1 MVGSKIVKFNLRTVL
16 IVPFVLQTLAAV
28 GLVGYFSYKNGQQAV
43 EDLAN
48 QLMNEVSGRITDRLD
63 RYFEAPHQVIEA
75 NRLAVEQETL
85 NIKDF
90 EQLRKQFWQQ
100 MIVYQSISSITFWNE
115 QQEYIS
121 YARIHSEEIREQV
134 RSLMGHNATIGSR
147 YLSKMTNA
155 EAGLRKFYSVDSFG
169 NPEKLLYTLAD
180 DFRKL
185 PWYRHAKA
193 VGKQT
198 WTPIFV
204 YRAGLSLGMIAA
216 MPVYDRGEQ
225 LQGFFTSDVPLGN
238 ISTFLNQLRFS
249 RSGKAFIIE
258 RSGDLV
264 ATSTLEKAYYLP
276 TPADSQR
283 LPMLNSQ
290 DRQTRE
296 IAEQLASKFGF
307 ENLQQPKK
315 FSFVSSN
322 GERQFV
328 QIFPYR
334 DRFGLDWIMIITVP
348 ESDFM
353 GRIND
358 NTRLTI
364 LLCFATFMGA
374 IVIGILTA
382 RWITRP
388 ILRLNAAAKN
398 ITFGEFQGN
407 IPVMGAEEVGEL
419 TVSFN
424 RMAQS
429 LKESFEALKESH
441 KKFSTLLEAVP
452 IGVSVFDAKGQI
464 IVVNNIGRKILDKGV
479 VFDLPAAAISQAY
492 QIYKSGT
499 NELYPAEELPAF
511 RALAGEIVVADDL
524 EVRRSDG
531 VVIPLEVRASPVFNK
546 EGVVIYTINAF
557 VDISERRKTQQI
569 LADYNR
575 TLEAQ
580 VQDRTEALQRSE
592 SQIEASKAKL
602 NDILNNAIAAISSLR
617 VFEDENWEIAHIAAG
632 CEAISGY
639 TSQELIADK
648 DLWASRIVREDW
660 QAVSE
665 VLYADIFAERTG
677 NYEYRFLHK
686 DGSLRWISQTN
697 NSRWDEGQNGWI
709 VTVISLDITARKG
722 AEIALREA
730 LEREKTMRQVT
741 QKMRETFDLDTIF
754 RTVTEELRQTL
765 GCSRVSVYRFFADY
779 SGEFIAE
786 SVAEGWVP
794 LVGDNIKQ
802 VWEDSYLQETQGGR
816 YRYQE
821 TLAVKDIYN
830 AGLTDC
836 HIKLLEQFQA
846 RSFSVVPVAA
856 VENLWGLLTAYQN
869 NMPRDWKEPEV
880 QMLAQVGI
888 QLGVAVQQ
896 AELFAKVQNQ
906 SLQLQ
911 EAVEAANAASFAK
924 SAFLANM
931 SHELRTPLNAILGF
945 AQLMSDSQ
953 DISEE
958 HRENIGIINRSGEHL
973 LTLINDVLDMAKIE
987 ANRTTVY
994 EESFNLFAFLND
1006 LEKMFSLRG
1015 REQNLQLMFSVGEQV
1030 PEWVRT
1036 DEIKLR
1042 QVLINLMGNAMKF
1055 TKDGGVCLRVGVG
1068 EFLGLPVDIS
1078 AEAEEE
1084 KQRIEKREKIR
1095 LGFEIEDT
1103 GCGIPERE
1111 LERIFEPFLQTRTG
1125 QKSQE
1130 GTGLGL
1136 PISRKFVEMMGGKMT
1151 VSSQVGSGSIFKFDI
1166 EVGLVESGNQDVGE
1180 MPRRR
1185 AIGLAA
1191 NQPDYRILIVDD
1203 EWNNRQLLVKLLCP
1217 LGFKIKEAKDGSEA
1231 LKLWQKWEPQIIFMD
1246 MRMAGMHGLEATRL
1260 IRAREAQI
1268 GSNLGMGAGVVAGEP
1283 KNSEMGE
1290 QEDFSESSVGS
1301 WCLLRSKTVIVA
1313 VTAGSFEAEKR
1324 AMLEVGCDEVIC
1336 KPFRDLEILES
1347 LSKHLGV
1354 SYVWE
1359 SKDPEK
1365 VSVIT
1370 NWRSLNSADFT
1381 GVNAGLV
1388 DRLEIATIRASLH
1401 EIYEVIDEISL
1412 RNVQLAAKL
1421 KGLADNF
1428 DYTSILKAIEIS
1440 RTIKE

>member
-1 MVGSKIVKFNLRTVL
+1 MAGSKIVKFNLKTVL
-16 IVPFVLQTLAAV
+16 IFPFVLQTLTAV
-28 GLVGYFSYKNGQQAV
+28 GLVGYFSYKNSQQAV

-48 QLMNEVSGRITDRLD
+48 QLMIEVSGRISDRLD

-75 NRLAVEQETL
+75 NLLAVDQGSL
-85 NIKDF
+85 NIEDF

-100 MIVYQSISSITFWNE
+100 MTVYSSISSIIFWNE
-115 QQEYIS
+115 QQESIG
-121 YARIHSEEIREQV
+121 YARIHSEEMREQV
-134 RSLMGHNATIGSR
+134 EKFTGDSATIGKR
-147 YLSKMTNA
+147 YLMATTNT
-155 EAGLRKFYSVDSFG
+155 EPGQENFYAVDSFG
-169 NPEKLLYTLAD
+169 NPEKLLYKQPNES
-180 DFRKL
+180 RKL
-185 PWYRHAKA
+185 PWYSYVKA
-193 VGKQT
+193 VNKQT
-198 WTPIFV
+198 WSLIFF
-204 YRAGLSLGMIAA
+204 YRARPSLGMIAA
-216 MPVYDRGEQ
+216 MPIYEPTGQ
-225 LQGFFTSDVPLGN
+225 LQGFFTSDVSLAN
-238 ISTFLNQLRFS
+238 ISKFLNKLNFS
-249 RSGKAFIIE
+249 RSGKVFIIE

-276 TPADSQR
+276 TPADPKR
-283 LPMLNSQ
+283 LSILNSQ
-290 DRQTRE
+290 DKPTRE
-296 IAEQLASKFGF
+296 IAEKLVNKFGSF
-307 ENLQQPKK
+307 ENLQEQKK
-315 FSFVSSN
+315 VSFVSSN

-328 QIFPYR
+328 QVFPYR

-398 ITFGEFQGN
+398 MTSGEFQGN

-424 RMAQS
+424 RMAKS
-429 LKESFEALKESH
+429 LKESFEALKESEE
-441 KKFSTLLEAVP
+441 KFSTLLEAVP

-464 IVVNNIGRKILDKGV
+464 IVVNNVGRKILLKGV
-479 VFDLPAAAISQAY
+479 VSDLPAAAISQAY
-492 QIYKSGT
+492 QIYRSGT

-531 VVIPLEVRASPVFNK
+531 VVILLEVRASPVFNK

-580 VQDRTEALQRSE
+580 VQDRTDALQRSE
-592 SQIEASKAKL
+592 SQIQASKVKL

-617 VFEDENWEIAHIAAG
+617 VFEDENWEIDHIAAG

-648 DLWASRIVREDW
+648 DLWTSRIVKEDW
-660 QAVSE
+660 QAVAE
-665 VLYADIFAERTG
+665 VLYADIFVERTG
-677 NYEYRFLHK
+677 TYEYRFMHK
-686 DGSLRWISQTN
+686 NGSLRWISQTN
-697 NSRWDEGQNGWI
+697 NSRWDEGQNCWI

-741 QKMRETFDLDTIF
+741 QKMRETLDLDTIF
-754 RTVTEELRQTL
+754 RTVTEELRLTL

-802 VWEDSYLQETQGGR
+802 VWKDSYLQDSQGGR

-821 TLAVKDIYN
+821 TFGVKDIYN

-836 HIKLLEQFQA
+836 HIELLEQFQA
-846 RSFSVVPVAA
+846 RSFCVVPVAA
-856 VENLWGLLTAYQN
+856 VENLWGLLSAYQN

-896 AELFAKVQNQ
+896 AELFAQVQNQ

-911 EAVEAANAASFAK
+911 EAVEAANAASLAK

-931 SHELRTPLNAILGF
+931 SHELRTPLNSILGF
-945 AQLMSDSQ
+945 AQLMSDSL
-953 DISEE
+953 DISDDY
-958 HRENIGIINRSGEHL
+958 RENIRIIKRSGQHL

-987 ANRTTVY
+987 ANRSSLN
-994 EESFNLFAFLND
+994 EEVFNLFMFLD
-1006 LEKMFSLRG
+1006 DIEKMFSLRAK
-1015 REQNLQLMFSVGEQV
+1015 EQLLQLIFSVGYEV

-1036 DEIKLR
+1036 DEVKLR
-1042 QVLINLMGNAMKF
+1042 QILINLLGNAMKF
-1055 TKDGGVCLRVGVG
+1055 TEKGCVFLRVEVLSVQAVS
-1068 EFLGLPVDIS
+1068 ENEDSEILNQ
-1078 AEAEEE
+1078 E
-1084 KQRIEKREKIR
+1084 KVK
-1095 LGFEIEDT
+1095 LSFEIEDT
-1103 GCGIPERE
+1103 GCGIPESE
-1111 LERIFEPFLQTRTG
+1111 MKRIFEPFLQTRTG
-1125 QKSQE
+1125 KKSQE

-1136 PISRKFVEMMGGKMT
+1136 PISRRFVEMMGGEITLK
-1151 VSSQVGSGSIFKFDI
+1151 SQVGCGSIFKFDI
-1166 EVGLVESGNQDVGE
+1166 QVGLVESGNRDVGE
-1180 MPRRR
+1180 MSRRR
-1185 AIGLAA
+1185 AVGLEA
-1191 NQPDYRILIVDD
+1191 NQPDFRILIVDD
-1203 EWNNRQLLVKLLCP
+1203 ELNNRQLLVQLLCP
-1217 LGFKIKEAKDGSEA
+1217 FGFKIKEAQNGSEA
-1231 LKLWQKWEPQIIFMD
+1231 LKLWYDWQPDLIFID
-1246 MRMAGMHGLEATRL
+1246 MGMPGMQGLEVTRF
-1260 IRAREAQI
+1260 IRASEERIGRNLAMGVDLVIGEAYKI
-1268 GSNLGMGAGVVAGEP
+1268 
-1283 KNSEMGE
+1283 EMTE
-1290 QEDFSESSVGS
+1290 QEDFSESFMGS
-1301 WCLLRSKTVIVA
+1301 GFLSRAKTVIVA
-1313 VTAGSFEAEKR
+1313 VTASSFEAEKR
-1324 AMLEVGCDEVIC
+1324 AILAGGCDAVIS
-1336 KPFRDLEILES
+1336 KPFRDREILES

-1354 SYVWE
+1354 RYVWE
-1359 SKDPEK
+1359 SKEEENFSSKSNLRGLSAGDFDG
-1365 VSVIT
+1365 VS
-1370 NWRSLNSADFT
+1370 
-1381 GVNAGLV
+1381 AGLLE
-1388 DRLEIATIRASLH
+1388 RLEQATIRASLGQIYDAIE
-1401 EIYEVIDEISL
+1401 EI
-1412 RNVQLAAKL
+1412 NVSNAELAEKL
-1421 KGLADNF
+1421 NYLVKNF
-1428 DYTSILKAIEIS
+1428 DYTTILNVIEKVK
-1440 RTIKE
+1440 TKN